1 MLNGLSEEMKPQE
14 KLFAYGVEQLTFGEL
29 YALLVRTGRKG
40 KSARQIGEELAPLI
54 HKNKN
59 NITPTLFNGVR
70 GIGKA
75 KIGALCAALE
85 LGHRLY
91 GNKSTQLI
99 VSPKD
104 VWLLMRDEIQKK
116 KEYFVV
122 FYLNTRNQMIQKEV
136 ISIGSLNASI
146 AHPREVFEPAVRYHA
161 GQIILAHNHP
171 SGDSTPSNE
180 DAETT
185 RRLVKAGELLGIE
198 VVDHIVVA
206 KEGFVSMKEKMMM

>member
-1 MLNGLSEEMKPQE
+1 MKPQE

-29 YALLVRTGRKG
+29 CTLLIRTGRKG
-40 KSARQIGEELAPLI
+40 KSAAQIGEEITPLI

-59 NITPTLFNGVR
+59 NINPDLFIGVR

-75 KIGALCAALE
+75 KISALCAALE

-91 GNKSTQLI
+91 GNKSTKLI

-104 VWLLMRDEIQKK
+104 IWLLMKDEVQKK

-122 FYLNTRNQMIQKEV
+122 FYLNTRNQMIQKEI

-146 AHPREVFEPAVRYHA
+146 AHPREVFEPAVRHHA

-171 SGDSTPSNE
+171 SGDCNPSHE
-180 DAETT
+180 DRETT
-185 RRLVKAGELLGIE
+185 KRLVKAGEILGIE
-198 VVDHIVVA
+198 VVDHVVVT
-206 KEGFVSMKEKMMM
+206 KEEFVSMREKMMM